1 MPRPRIKVYVVKH
14 LSWHYNDEC
23 TIPGSADLEK
33 CFLSRDKAELYR
45 RELEL
50 EARDVPEEDGPIE
63 LHTRWPEERIRA
75 WLAQFH
81 LSEPPRDIGGR
92 YEWDEEWLIWAEGVL
107 GREGYLRFGEM
118 FDRPYYYHV
127 IETEMEV

>member
-50 EARDVPEEDGPIE
+50 QGPADPYEELAP
-63 LHTRWPEERIRA
+63 LRTNWPEERIRA

-81 LSEPPRDIGGR
+81 LSEPPRDVRGR
-92 YEWDEEWLIWAEGVL
+92 YQWDEEWLIWVEGVL
-107 GREGYLRFGEM
+107 GREDYLRFCEL